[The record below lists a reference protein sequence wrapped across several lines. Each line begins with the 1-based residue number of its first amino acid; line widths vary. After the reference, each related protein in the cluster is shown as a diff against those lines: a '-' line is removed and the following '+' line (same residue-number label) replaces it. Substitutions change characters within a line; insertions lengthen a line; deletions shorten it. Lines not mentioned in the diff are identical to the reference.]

1 MTSSAVIGSHLWG
14 HVLQQ
19 ICFPQNTFSKSFP
32 VSTALEVEPQGSSKC
47 FNYEPT
53 KEQMQA
59 TWTGLFW
66 LVWPC
71 VPVCLAGFIR
81 ICWPGV
87 IINSTT
93 LPKSLVWMMNY
104 TGVLLVT
111 KCTMFDVHCKYRVQ
125 ITGSAG
131 SLAFSLALQRGETTS
146 EHTGG
151 MWFSE
156 ATHPPGQVL
165 SFAPRCQLHTL
176 QMKFLKTVG
185 LKIRHSAL
193 EYKAKETSGSLLP
206 CLTSSFS
213 SRFLHSTN
221 ICRVDGDSAGW
232 GGPPPFSFF
241 PCQDEWN
248 IPR

>member
-1 MTSSAVIGSHLWG
+1 MFFNKS
-14 HVLQQ
+14 VL
-19 ICFPQNTFSKSFP
+19 PQNTFSKSFP
-32 VSTALEVEPQGSSKC
+32 VSTALEVEPQGSSKR

-71 VPVCLAGFIR
+71 VPVCLAGFIH

-131 SLAFSLALQRGETTS
+131 SLAVGLALQRGETTS

-156 ATHPPGQVL
+156 ATVL
-165 SFAPRCQLHTL
+165 L
-176 QMKFLKTVG
+176 
-185 LKIRHSAL
+185 
-193 EYKAKETSGSLLP
+193 
-206 CLTSSFS
+206 
-213 SRFLHSTN
+213 
-221 ICRVDGDSAGW
+221 
-232 GGPPPFSFF
+232 
-241 PCQDEWN
+241 
-248 IPR
+248 IPRGRSWALLLDARCTHCKLDFWKLWAWR